1 MDNNQFPNNSGIT
14 QPVDFGM
21 TQPADMGITQPA
33 DMGMTQPVDFDM
45 TQPADTCMTQPV
57 GNINNN
63 QQPFPAQPQ
72 TGFNQG
78 YPTQPQTG
86 FNQGYPAQPQTGFNQ
101 GYPTQ
106 PQTGFNQGQPF
117 GQSGFN
123 QPQTGFNQGYPTQPQ
138 TGFNQGYP
146 VQPQTGY
153 PNQGYNM
160 QGYGQPKPKKPLSK
174 GAKIGIIATVCVA
187 ILAIV
192 LVLILKPKT
201 GAKSKEEAAKE
212 FIKAWANYDA
222 ETMIKY
228 SMPKQLKAGAEKF
241 VKTGDFTY
249 WYGSASNLEEAYQ
262 IAYFGRRYN
271 SSNKVQVRN
280 LEVSIDEKLTPEEI
294 KEFTDYVSRNFN
306 TNLDVKEM
314 YELRVDLEY
323 LDTSYYNDWDDD
335 YTYLYVYKL
344 KNRWYVFPEEVLD

>member
-1 MDNNQFPNNSGIT
+1 MDNNQFPNNGVT
-14 QPVDFGM
+14 QPVDYGM
-21 TQPADMGITQPA
+21 TQPA
-33 DMGMTQPVDFDM
+33 DMGMTQPADISM
-45 TQPADTCMTQPV
+45 TQPADMGMPQQGFNQSYPTQPQQ
-57 GNINNN
+57 GFN
-63 QQPFPAQPQ
+63 QGYPNQPQ
-72 TGFNQG
+72 QGFNQG
-78 YPTQPQTG
+78 YPTQPQQG
-86 FNQGYPAQPQTGFNQ
+86 FNQGYPNQPKQGFNQ
-101 GYPTQ
+101 GYPN
-106 PQTGFNQGQPF
+106 QTAFQGQPY
-117 GQSGFN
+117 GQS
-123 QPQTGFNQGYPTQPQ
+123 
-138 TGFNQGYP
+138 
-146 VQPQTGY
+146 
-153 PNQGYNM
+153 GYNM
-160 QGYGQPKPKKPLSK
+160 QGYGAPKQKKPLNK
-174 GAKIGIIATVCVA
+174 GVLIGIISAVCVA
-187 ILAIV
+187 VLAIV

-201 GAKSKEEAAKE
+201 GAKTKEDAAKE
-212 FIKAWANYDA
+212 FVKAWANYDT

-249 WYGSASNLEEAYQ
+249 WYGSASSLEEAYQ

>member
-1 MDNNQFPNNSGIT
+1 MANNQFPNNSGVT

-45 TQPADTCMTQPV
+45 TQPADTGMTQPV

-86 FNQGYPAQPQTGFNQ
+86 FNQGYPAQPQTG
-101 GYPTQ
+101 
-106 PQTGFNQGQPF
+106 
-117 GQSGFN
+117 
-123 QPQTGFNQGYPTQPQ
+123 
-138 TGFNQGYP
+138 
-146 VQPQTGY
+146 Y

-160 QGYGQPKPKKPLSK
+160 QGYGQPKQKKPLSK

-187 ILAIV
+187 VLAIV

-249 WYGSASNLEEAYQ
+249 WYGSASSLEEAYQ
-262 IAYFGRRYN
+262 KAYFGRNYN
-271 SSNKVQVRN
+271 PTSKLQIRN
-280 LEVSIDEKLTPEEI
+280 LEVSIDEKLTPKEI